1 MSHLEVKRVVGR
13 LWKPHVLRGIGVG
26 VLGVAIGCHVLGE
39 LLPHLVFGVEIDCR
53 FSTRRVA
60 NLNREREKE
69 GRGRRDGATSYKSSL
84 VS

>member
-1 MSHLEVKRVVGR
+1 MVGR

-26 VLGVAIGCHVLGE
+26 VLGVGLGCHVLGE
-39 LLPHLVFGVEIDCR
+39 LLPRLVFGVEIDCR

-69 GRGRRDGATSYKSSL
+69 GGGREGGGREGAASYKSSL